1 MNCIALMKEC
11 QSQNKFRLQ
20 FYLDEAIERSDVDI
34 VHTQIGNKIEIDPVS
49 VKALQEFEN
58 LIPTKIDR
66 YIDETMPVQHIWRDS
81 FGVIQSNKSWS
92 ERRKTILKIIG
103 INFASQYISMM
114 IKTVDDWAKQI
125 PIGKEVDFNFELS
138 GITYTIISKILF
150 GRDIE
155 NAEKFGRE

>member
-1 MNCIALMKEC
+1 M
-11 QSQNKFRLQ
+11 
-20 FYLDEAIERSDVDI
+20 
-34 VHTQIGNKIEIDPVS
+34 GNRIEIDVAS
-49 VKALQEFEN
+49 VKAQQEFEN

-81 FGVIQSNKSWS
+81 FGIIQSNKSWN
-92 ERRKTILKIIG
+92 ERRKTIMKIIG

-155 NAEKFGRE
+155 NAEMFWKKIIYVWII